1 MAIKS
6 REELFT
12 NIKRILGED
21 MGDEHIAFLEDFTD
35 TYNDLEMKAKGD
47 GVDWRRKYEENDKLW
62 KQKYTDRFFAPVD
75 KDPDPEPE
83 TTKKSYDDL
92 FKKEG

>member
-1 MAIKS
+1 MAIKT

-12 NIKRILGED
+12 GIKSILGEEMD
-21 MGDEHIAFLEDFTD
+21 DGRISFLEDFTD
-35 TYNDLEMKAKGD
+35 TYNDLETKAKGD
-47 GVDWRRKYEENDKLW
+47 GVDWKRKYEENDKAW
-62 KQKYTDRFFAPVD
+62 KQKYTDRFFAPVTSE
-75 KDPDPEPE
+75 PSVEPE